1 MGKFY
6 KLVKVQQR
14 ADMTQIN
21 VNSHITWTYNT
32 KNTLDPKM
40 ALTKCHFKL
49 GYPPPTRQCKIN
61 KGVARERGFSQGLCL
76 QFWMSAIEVEL
87 CLKMRPKFYY
97 PTVVIKNSPFVIC

>member
-14 ADMTQIN
+14 TDMTQIN

-49 GYPPPTRQCKIN
+49 GYHPPSPANAKFI
-61 KGVARERGFSQGLCL
+61 KGLLGKEDSARVCACNFG
-76 QFWMSAIEVEL
+76 
-87 CLKMRPKFYY
+87 
-97 PTVVIKNSPFVIC
+97 